1 MVSLDLSDVQNGIE
15 GGAYTVVSIPRAAIV
30 RQIGFCD
37 PTCVDDAIDEA
48 LRVWLAL

>member
-37 PTCVDDAIDEA
+37 PTYVDAIDEA
-48 LRVWLAL
+48 LRGWLAL